1 MRTSCHTKNSAV
13 YLAKGRSHK
22 TPKIPLP
29 PSLLALSL
37 QHYPAARFPRSRTV
51 QNPTNFSSVCW
62 RYRESCWSHFR
73 IYERHIISPSISS
86 SAATKLSSPCE
97 VLVIPLS
104 RAIFLRRRNLSH
116 RLFLFHLSFS
126 SSFSLRLYFSLS
138 ILIPTLCNFYRDF
151 CAT

>member
-13 YLAKGRSHK
+13 YLAEGRSHK

-37 QHYPAARFPRSRTV
+37 HTTRLRVSLDHEQV

-116 RLFLFHLSFS
+116 RLFLFRLSFS
-126 SSFSLRLYFSLS
+126 SSFSLCLYFSLS